1 MMSFF
6 KALENLR
13 QKPEGQRRSIA
24 VLLTLCFAGILVI
37 FWLSTLGPKTIEKA
51 KNESKGA
58 DENIASP
65 LENIGSEF
73 DKISDTLKQLQES
86 LKF

>member
-1 MMSFF
+1 MSFF
-6 KALENLR
+6 STLENLR

-24 VLLTLCFAGILVI
+24 VLLTSLFAGVLIIL
-37 FWLSTLGPKTIEKA
+37 WLSALSPKAIKEANRET
-51 KNESKGA
+51 NGGG
-58 DENIASP
+58 ENIASP

-73 DKISDTLKQLQES
+73 DKIGGTLKQLQES